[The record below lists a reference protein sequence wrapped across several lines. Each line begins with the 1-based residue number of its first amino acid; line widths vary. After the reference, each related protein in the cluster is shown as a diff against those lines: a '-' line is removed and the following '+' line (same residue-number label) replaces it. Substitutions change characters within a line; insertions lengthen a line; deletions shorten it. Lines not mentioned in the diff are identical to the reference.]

1 MIPEEWLAQAASRLK
16 DRIEITPL
24 LYDHKNDLYLKC
36 ENRQRTGS
44 FKLRGAYNKTLSLAD
59 WERQQGLVTASTGNH
74 GQGVALAVRE
84 IGGYVTVFASEQA
97 VPAKLE
103 AMRALGARICL
114 VAGGYTN
121 AENAALAYAAESRST
136 WISPYNDGQV
146 IAGQA
151 TLGLEIIRQAPGT
164 GSFTWLVPVGGGGLI
179 AGIAAA
185 LHYSRQPVTLVGVQS
200 EASPFMYNLF
210 KRGSQSDVVESDSLA
225 DGLAGMVEPGAITI
239 PIVQQSVAEMT
250 LVSEEEIAWA
260 VAYCWYHYGERIEA
274 SAAAALAAALTGKIS
289 ARPAVIVLSGGNIQP
304 QVHQRICQQWGRR
317 VG

>member
-1 MIPEEWLAQAASRLK
+1 
-16 DRIEITPL
+16 
-24 LYDHKNDLYLKC
+24 
-36 ENRQRTGS
+36 
-44 FKLRGAYNKTLSLAD
+44 
-59 WERQQGLVTASTGNH
+59 
-74 GQGVALAVRE
+74 
-84 IGGYVTVFASEQA
+84 
-97 VPAKLE
+97 
-103 AMRALGARICL
+103 
-114 VAGGYTN
+114 
-121 AENAALAYAAESRST
+121 
-136 WISPYNDGQV
+136 
-146 IAGQA
+146 
-151 TLGLEIIRQAPGT
+151 
-164 GSFTWLVPVGGGGLI
+164 
-179 AGIAAA
+179 
-185 LHYSRQPVTLVGVQS
+185 
-200 EASPFMYNLF
+200 MYNLF